1 MIAAILDHLWQSTL
15 FTLCA
20 GLLTLIL
27 RNNGAQIR
35 YWVWFAASVKFLIP
49 FSLLTAAIAH
59 VKQPFS
65 PVLVIAPLTVDAVE
79 QVAQP
84 FSFTPAAA
92 SLASAAAGHANVS
105 AILLVLWAAGLT
117 AVVSL
122 WFVRWSRI
130 NAAVRSATPL
140 PLSARLPI
148 PARSSTSVIE
158 PGLVGIWQPILLLPE
173 GIAAALSVPEMD
185 AVLAHE
191 LCHMRRRDNLTAA
204 IHMLVEAVFWFYPVV
219 WRLGA
224 RLIAE
229 RERACDESV
238 LASGSEPEAYAEG
251 ILKVCRFYVQSQLD
265 CAAGVSGADLKKRVE
280 EIMINRRSIPI
291 STAKKIML
299 ATVGAAVIASPFL
312 AGAVA
317 VHAAAADTP
326 LQSQDSASAPPTP
339 GEIAQRR
346 KEQRQ
351 PRTAV
356 AFDPK
361 QFDKFVG
368 FYRLQ
373 PDAFITVTRK
383 EDRFFARL
391 TGQDDVQWFPE
402 SPIKFFAKVVHAQI
416 SFTTDPQGNVTEL
429 VLHQN
434 GREQRA
440 LRVDGTVAKAFEAA
454 LQKRIAKSAPD
465 PEREAL
471 VRRDIAAQQ
480 KGAPDLEIMSP
491 GLIAAVKQQWPQ
503 IQQWNRQVGKFENL
517 VFLHVSR
524 QGWDIYDATY
534 EHGHMIVSVGPLT
547 PDHKLQGIFYQSS

>member
-1 MIAAILDHLWQSTL
+1 
-15 FTLCA
+15 
-20 GLLTLIL
+20 
-27 RNNGAQIR
+27 
-35 YWVWFAASVKFLIP
+35 
-49 FSLLTAAIAH
+49 
-59 VKQPFS
+59 
-65 PVLVIAPLTVDAVE
+65 
-79 QVAQP
+79 
-84 FSFTPAAA
+84 
-92 SLASAAAGHANVS
+92 
-105 AILLVLWAAGLT
+105 
-117 AVVSL
+117 
-122 WFVRWSRI
+122 
-130 NAAVRSATPL
+130 
-140 PLSARLPI
+140 
-148 PARSSTSVIE
+148 
-158 PGLVGIWQPILLLPE
+158 
-173 GIAAALSVPEMD
+173 MD